1 MDSSDVCR
9 ALNLS
14 KRALQS
20 YRVRGIIPSSM
31 IGGKVYFR
39 ESDIAEWLQ
48 KGKSMPMASGKSFEE
63 LARR

>member
-1 MDSSDVCR
+1 VCR

-39 ESDIAEWLQ
+39 EADVAEWLQ
-48 KGKSMPMASGKSFEE
+48 NGQPTPMATGKHFEE

>member
-1 MDSSDVCR
+1 VCL
-9 ALNLS
+9 ALDLS

-39 ESDIAEWLQ
+39 EADVAELL
-48 KGKSMPMASGKSFEE
+48 KNGLTKVKS
-63 LARR
+63 